1 MEKSKPNVFWAV
13 SNFLG
18 RSTHT
23 VNAHSKI
30 ATERTA
36 IETQQ
41 STKTKQV
48 GAVEVT
54 TQRYC
59 AGVKIQGCLEREKAY
74 EAYSI
79 HIIECNTIQYRS
91 LFGGNVRTASSS
103 FARGRFSL

>member
-1 MEKSKPNVFWAV
+1 MEKSKPNFFWAV

-59 AGVKIQGCLEREKAY
+59 AGVKIQGSRAGESL
-74 EAYSI
+74 
-79 HIIECNTIQYRS
+79 RS
-91 LFGGNVRTASSS
+91 LLHTYYRMQHDPIS
-103 FARGRFSL
+103 FVVQG